1 MTSWQNST
9 LQATDRDTFGK
20 WWIRIGG
27 ENPDPNHPED
37 GWGCSIPWTEISDD
51 LNTVAEEII
60 SRTPRSL
67 ADLGWQ
73 AEALWLADD
82 ELQAGGAEYHLILP
96 LIENMRAF
104 AR

>member
-1 MTSWQNST
+1 MG
-9 LQATDRDTFGK
+9 LLDPVDRDFGRPQHRGRGDHK
-20 WWIRIGG
+20 
-27 ENPDPNHPED
+27 P
-37 GWGCSIPWTEISDD
+37 
-51 LNTVAEEII
+51 
-60 SRTPRSL
+60 TPRSL